1 MNPLRLASL
10 AASPLLLAQKGEVT
24 VASRFPWPFGW
35 TLHSLGSRL
44 RGNDGGFG
52 GGALGMTGFF
62 AGMTWVRARND
73 VSCARSLDGRGMEP
87 LRG

>member
-1 MNPLRLASL
+1 MVLRGLGEPRLWCCECMNPLRLASL

-44 RGNDGGFG
+44 RENDGGF
-52 GGALGMTGFF
+52 AGMTG
-62 AGMTWVRARND
+62 VR
-73 VSCARSLDGRGMEP
+73 SE
-87 LRG
+87 